1 MTGNFERRCPTV
13 LREGY
18 EGMHLLATYL
28 VQTKSVVILWALTPA
43 IVSSRTYEKTFG
55 RYTNIN

>member
-28 VQTKSVVILWALTPA
+28 VQTKSVVGPHPSYSFFENL
-43 IVSSRTYEKTFG
+43 RKNFG